1 MRRLS
6 TQADDDDDEGN
17 DRIIVDGD
25 DDDDNEHNIEMRDFD
40 KLRKRPLRDYY
51 DDNATGG
58 ISRVGSTKTTAT
70 RGGGGEEEDDD
81 DSIIDVAVV
90 DVEND
95 VEREIAKEGAIAAVV
110 VVVVVVVYFVFDRRR
125 RRERQRRRVADDPED
140 TAIHPPGD
148 RDMAVLAGAVHDR
161 HRRPQRARSR

>member
-1 MRRLS
+1 
-6 TQADDDDDEGN
+6 
-17 DRIIVDGD
+17 
-25 DDDDNEHNIEMRDFD
+25 
-40 KLRKRPLRDYY
+40 LRDYY

-58 ISRVGSTKTTAT
+58 RSRVGSIKTTAT

-95 VEREIAKEGAIAAVV
+95 VEREIAKEGAIVV
-110 VVVVVVVYFVFDRRR
+110 VVVVDVVVCVVFDRRR
-125 RRERQRRRVADDPED
+125 RRERQRHRVADDPED

-161 HRRPQRARSR
+161 HRRPQ